1 MIIILIIIVI
11 IVIFLLFYKAYVSK
25 FNGHIY
31 FVHLESNFKQ
41 VEVPP
46 GFDDV
51 SIVNTNNDNSEDKI
65 KDHLEEEEEVDSAID
80 KEVVDSDNNAAINRD
95 FYEEENLDNDFQ

>member
-1 MIIILIIIVI
+1 M
-11 IVIFLLFYKAYVSK
+11 
-25 FNGHIY
+25 NGHIY

-51 SIVNTNNDNSEDKI
+51 SIVNANNHNSEDNKN
-65 KDHLEEEEEVDSAID
+65 DHSEEEVDSTID
-80 KEVVDSDNNAAINRD
+80 KEKVDSDNNVAMNRD
-95 FYEEENLDNDFQ
+95 FYEEEHLDNDLQ